1 MKKSSA
7 VFIGFAMLCV
17 VGCAAPEVKLFSDA
31 TDPLKEFTLEGT
43 DADKVLLI
51 SIRGL
56 ISTQPEEKLLRS
68 MPSMV
73 QEVVSQLNLAA
84 ADAAVKSIVLVV
96 DSPGGGTTASDIL
109 YHEIKTFR
117 ERTGKKIVAAMMG
130 VAASGAYYLSLPA
143 DLIYAHPTTL
153 TGSVGVILVQPD
165 VSRLMDKVGVGVN
178 ISKSG
183 SHKDMGTPYRPPTPV
198 EKKILQDITDGL
210 ASRFLELVAI
220 HRQMDAPALADIATA
235 RVYLAA
241 EARTLKLIDEIG
253 YLKDAIDAAK
263 AIADLPSSARVVAY
277 RRNAYPDDNPYNPS
291 TAGNITGNPQLV
303 DLGLFKPLSAI
314 DAGFYYL
321 WAPALGTAGF

>member
-1 MKKSSA
+1 MNKSSA
-7 VFIGFAMLCV
+7 VFIVFAMLCV

-43 DADKVLLI
+43 DEDKVLLI

-73 QEVVSQLNLAA
+73 QEVVSQLNLAE

-143 DLIYAHPTTL
+143 DLIYAHPTTI

-165 VSRLMDKVGVGVN
+165 VTRLLDKVGVGVN

-183 SHKDMGTPYRPPTPV
+183 SHKDMGTPYRPATPV

-210 ASRFLELVAI
+210 ARRFLELVAI
-220 HRQMDAPALADIATA
+220 HRQMDAAALADIATA

-291 TAGNITGNPQLV
+291 TAGNITGNLQLV

-314 DAGFYYL
+314 DAGFFYL